1 LGQVQGGA
9 DQGIA
14 KLSQDIFWLKG
25 QPEVVAEGVGT
36 DQRRSFGMAQ
46 KLLLQ
51 QHGKFCRHLQLNQQ

>member
-25 QPEVVAEGVGT
+25 QLEVGVGLT
-36 DQRRSFGMAQ
+36 GSQNRSFGMAQ

-51 QHGKFCRHLQLNQQ
+51 QHGKF